1 MVSGRSHAPALLLL
15 NSLGGT
21 VEMWAPQLPRLEKL
35 FRVIRF
41 DARGHGRSV
50 LPDGEPATR
59 GIGDYAADAL
69 AVLDALRITRAHW
82 CGLSM
87 GGMVAMWVA
96 ANWPERVARLVLAC
110 TAAWMP
116 PPESWDQRIATVQ
129 SAGLAPIAEA
139 NAGRWFTEGFRH
151 GHAEVVEKILAGVR
165 GTQRRGY
172 VEACRAIRDMD
183 QREALAR
190 IAAPTLV
197 IAGARDPGILPEQA
211 EALAAAITGADL
223 CMLDAAHLAN
233 VEQADDFGAALV
245 DFLHD

>member
-1 MVSGRSHAPALLLL
+1 MLSAFVEHDGARLHYVVSGRSHAPALLLL

-87 GGMVAMWVA
+87 GGMVAMWAA
-96 ANWPERVARLVLAC
+96 ANRPERVARLVLAC

-129 SAGLAPIAEA
+129 SAGLAHRRGQCRALVH
-139 NAGRWFTEGFRH
+139 RGFRH
-151 GHAEVVEKILAGVR
+151 GHAEVVEKILAGVPAR
-165 GTQRRGY
+165 SAAVTWRPAARSATWTSARRWR
-172 VEACRAIRDMD
+172 ACRAHAGHR
-183 QREALAR
+183 RR
-190 IAAPTLV
+190 TRSGHP
-197 IAGARDPGILPEQA
+197 AGAGRGARSGHPRCRPGHA
-211 EALAAAITGADL
+211 R
-223 CMLDAAHLAN
+223 
-233 VEQADDFGAALV
+233 
-245 DFLHD
+245 